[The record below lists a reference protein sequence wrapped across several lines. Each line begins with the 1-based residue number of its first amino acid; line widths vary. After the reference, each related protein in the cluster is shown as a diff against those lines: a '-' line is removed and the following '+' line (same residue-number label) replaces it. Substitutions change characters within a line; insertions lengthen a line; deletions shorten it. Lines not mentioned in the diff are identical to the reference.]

1 MAISRSASFLK
12 TKNGAALFAAALLAV
27 ATLAFPC
34 AAMAQANSR
43 WAWGDDFNGQ
53 LGDNKPANYQ
63 WIPVGIN
70 ATTNNLTSA
79 DDISAGYAHSLA
91 LKSDGTVWSWGWNHY
106 GQLGTGGAIPGSDS
120 NVPAKITGLTGMT
133 AVAAGGYHSLALTSG
148 GAVKAWGHNN
158 YGQLGNGVTLPGSDS
173 SSPVTVSSLTNVK
186 AIAAGG
192 YHSLALKNDGTVWA
206 WGFGLDGEL
215 GDGLHTTS
223 STRVQVSF
231 PNGTPPIKAIA
242 AGLYHS
248 LAIDNNGTVWAWG
261 RNVNG
266 QLGDGSTTQ
275 RNSPVQVHVITGI
288 VAIAGGGSDDTQT
301 YVGGSHS
308 LALKNDGS
316 VWAWG
321 YNANGQLGNGT
332 YADSDVPVEV
342 LTGAKGIAA
351 GGWHSMAISS
361 SNGTVAA
368 WGLNNQGQIG
378 NGTLSTSGVPVMVS
392 NITGMTHI
400 AAGGYHSLAISCTA
414 PGAPT
419 LNSATGDCNGVN
431 LAWTAGSGCTT
442 AYNVYSSA
450 NTSCPVG
457 TLTKIAGP
465 ITATSYSDTTIAAGA
480 TRTYV
485 VRAACDAYGTAESPN
500 SNCLAGTRLVTPAA
514 PAAPGVAD
522 VDPCALSGVSIS
534 WSAVT
539 GATGYDMQV
548 DGSTVVSGVTSP
560 YTYSPGN
567 SSSHSYQ
574 VRSKNTC
581 GSSSWSTGTAGTD
594 AVCPVPGETSPGTGG
609 AATGMTW
616 SSDKGTIS
624 WQAVSGTVSGYR
636 LYKGV
641 PANLPNLL
649 NSSTDS
655 CTRYDGTSLS
665 YTLNTTTDAPSSG
678 GFYWFLVDAYN
689 GAGEGSAGNA
699 RIGTTLVGRT
709 VNSSGACP

>member
-1 MAISRSASFLK
+1 MMDNHFRRNPSLHMNAATWLAASI
-12 TKNGAALFAAALLAV
+12 FALAV
-27 ATLAFPC
+27 LALPQT
-34 AAMAQANSR
+34 AMAQTNTR

-63 WIPVGIN
+63 WIPVAIT

-91 LKSDGTVWSWGWNHY
+91 LKSDGTVWTWGWNHY

-120 NVPAKITGLTGMT
+120 NVPAKIVGLTGMT
-133 AVAAGGYHSLALTSG
+133 AVAAGGYHSLALKNDGT
-148 GAVKAWGHNN
+148 VKAWGHNN

-215 GDGLHTTS
+215 GNGLHTTS
-223 STRVQVSF
+223 STPVKVSF
-231 PNGTPPIKAIA
+231 PAGTVITAIA

-248 LAIDNNGTVWAWG
+248 LAIKNDGTVWAWG

-266 QLGDGSTTQ
+266 QLGDGSTAQ

-308 LALKNDGS
+308 LALKSDGS

-321 YNANGQLGNGT
+321 YNANGQLGDGT
-332 YADSDVPVEV
+332 FQDSDVPVEV

-368 WGLNNQGQIG
+368 WGLNNWGQLG
-378 NGTLSTSGVPVMVS
+378 NGTLSTYGVPAMVS

-414 PGAPT
+414 PAAPT
-419 LNSATGDCNGVN
+419 LDSATGDCSGVN
-431 LAWTAGSGCTT
+431 LAWTAPTTGCTSS
-442 AYNVYSSA
+442 YNVYRST
-450 NTSCPVG
+450 NTTCPVG
-457 TLTKIAGP
+457 TLTKIA
-465 ITATSYSDTTIAAGA
+465 TAVTTTSYADTSAVAGTA
-480 TRTYV
+480 YTYV
-485 VRAACDAYGTAESPN
+485 VRGCCDLYGTNESSN
-500 SNCLAGTRLVTPAA
+500 SNCLAATRTAVPAV

-522 VDPCALSGVSIS
+522 VDPCALSGVSIT
-534 WSAVT
+534 WSDVT
-539 GATGYDMQV
+539 GAAGYDLRV
-548 DGSTVVSGVTSP
+548 DSATTVTGVTSP

-567 SSSHSYQ
+567 SNLHNYQ

-594 AVCPVPGETSPGTGG
+594 AVCAVPPETSAGTSG
-609 AATGMTW
+609 ASTAMTW
-616 SSDKGTIS
+616 SEDKLTIG
-624 WQAVSGTVSGYR
+624 WQAVSGIVSGYR

-641 PANLPNLL
+641 PADLPNLL
-649 NSSTDS
+649 SASTDS
-655 CTRYDGTSLS
+655 CTRYDGALLS
-665 YTLNTTTDAPSSG
+665 YTLNTTTDMPTDG
-678 GFYWFLVDAYN
+678 NFYWFLVDAYN

-699 RIGTTLVGRT
+699 TAGARIVS
-709 VNSSGACP
+709 SSGSCP